1 MHGRETGD
9 ESGLND
15 THPQRPPAMRTSE
28 IIRLTAIATLT
39 VIAIVALLLF
49 FVKIRSILL
58 WVLIGIILAIAL
70 QPAVGWLVRHRWN
83 RILAVAR
90 RLVRD
95 HRRARRGGRGHR
107 LAGGGAVG
115 RSSSALSPAS
125 SPRCSAA
132 AATCTSSRF
141 ELHVIERLKSVT
153 PGQVANV
160 VLGNQQTIV
169 SAVTKAAFVLAA
181 TITILTIMVM
191 LLIEGPRAWTSIL
204 DSLVGDERRW
214 VARIGE
220 NFLRATGGY
229 VRGNL
234 AISLVAGIA
243 SYIVLK
249 ILGVP
254 YAETLAVLVAI
265 LDIIPLV
272 GATIGAVIVTIVG
285 FATGTTVDG
294 VVLVIFFVAY
304 QQFENNVL
312 QNVVYA
318 KTLTLSP
325 LVVFI
330 AALIGAD
337 AGRDRGRAAG
347 DPAGVRRLDAGPR
360 PHRAAA
366 GAARGAD
373 GDGGSRRR
381 ASRSTRGR
389 RRPSPASPAA
399 RSGAEKNEAGAARA
413 APAVLSAAPSLASGA
428 AWV

>member
-1 MHGRETGD
+1 
-9 ESGLND
+9 
-15 THPQRPPAMRTSE
+15 MRATE
-28 IIRLTAIATLT
+28 IIRIAAIATLT
-39 VIAIVALLLF
+39 VIAIIALLFF

-83 RILAVAR
+83 RILASLVVSFATIGVLAAAVVAIAWPVVGQSDDFIR
-90 RLVRD
+90 ALPRLVNSLFGT
-95 HRRARRGGRGHR
+95 GG
-107 LAGGGAVG
+107 
-115 RSSSALSPAS
+115 
-125 SPRCSAA
+125 
-132 AATCTSSRF
+132 
-141 ELHVIERLKSVT
+141 ELNFLEVKLHIIERLKSVT
-153 PGQVANV
+153 PGQVAKV
-160 VLGNQQTIV
+160 VLGNQGTIV

-191 LLIEGPRAWTSIL
+191 LLIEGPRGWTSIL
-204 DSLVGDERRW
+204 DSLVGDERKW
-214 VARIGE
+214 TARIGE

-234 AISLVAGIA
+234 AISLVAGLS

-285 FATGTTVDG
+285 FASGTAVDG
-294 VVLVIFFVAY
+294 IVLVIFFVAY

-330 AALIGAD
+330 AALIGATL
-337 AGRDRGRAAG
+337 AGIVGVLLAIPLASAGWTLGRDLIALR
-347 DPAGVRRLDAGPR
+347 
-360 PHRAAA
+360 H
-366 GAARGAD
+366 ARHEARMEAD
-373 GDGGSRRR
+373 GCGESEPLDPG
-381 ASRSTRGR
+381 
-389 RRPSPASPAA
+389 PPPAA
-399 RSGAEKNEAGAARA
+399 EGVPGG
-413 APAVLSAAPSLASGA
+413 PIGG
-428 AWV
+428 

>member
-1 MHGRETGD
+1 MHGRETGG
-9 ESGLND
+9 ESGLNG
-15 THPQRPPAMRTSE
+15 THPQRPPAMRASE
-28 IIRLTAIATLT
+28 VIRLAAIATLT
-39 VIAIVALLLF
+39 VIAIIALLLF

-70 QPAVGWLVRHRWN
+70 QPAVGWLERHRWN
-83 RILAVAR
+83 RILAS
-90 RLVRD
+90 LVVSF
-95 HRRARRGGRGHR
+95 AT
-107 LAGGGAVG
+107 LAV
-115 RSSSALSPAS
+115 L
-125 SPRCSAA
+125 AA
-132 AATCTSSRF
+132 AIVAIAWPVVGQSGVLIRDLPQLVDSLFRNGGELHF
-141 ELHVIERLKSVT
+141 LEVKLHVIERLKSVT

-160 VLGNQQTIV
+160 VLGNQQSIV
-169 SAVTKAAFVLAA
+169 SAVTKVAFILAA

-191 LLIEGPRAWTSIL
+191 LLIEGPRGWTAIL

-234 AISLVAGIA
+234 AISLVAGVS

-265 LDIIPLV
+265 LDIVPLV

-294 VVLVIFFVAY
+294 VVLIVFFVAY

-330 AALIGAD
+330 AALIGATL
-337 AGRDRGRAAG
+337 AGIVGVLLAIPLASAGWTLGRDLIALRQARHAARMEEEG
-347 DPAGVRRLDAGPR
+347 CGEGVLPGAGPPPAGAGEPA
-360 PHRAAA
+360 P
-366 GAARGAD
+366 GSPGGAD
-373 GDGGSRRR
+373 LG
-381 ASRSTRGR
+381 
-389 RRPSPASPAA
+389 
-399 RSGAEKNEAGAARA
+399 
-413 APAVLSAAPSLASGA
+413 
-428 AWV
+428 

>member
-1 MHGRETGD
+1 
-9 ESGLND
+9 LNG

-28 IIRLTAIATLT
+28 IIRLAAISTLT
-39 VIAIVALLLF
+39 VIAVIALLLF

-83 RILAVAR
+83 RILASLLVSFATIAILAGAVVAIAWPVVLQSDDFIR
-90 RLVRD
+90 ALPRLVTSLFGN
-95 HRRARRGGRGHR
+95 GGDLHF
-107 LAGGGAVG
+107 LEVK
-115 RSSSALSPAS
+115 
-125 SPRCSAA
+125 
-132 AATCTSSRF
+132 
-141 ELHVIERLKSVT
+141 LHVIERLKSVT

-160 VLGNQQTIV
+160 VLGNQQSIV
-169 SAVTKAAFVLAA
+169 SAVTKVAFILAA

-191 LLIEGPRAWTSIL
+191 LLIEGPRGWTSIL
-204 DSLVGDERRW
+204 DSLVGEERRW

-234 AISLVAGIA
+234 AISLVAGVS

-249 ILGVP
+249 IIGVP

-265 LDIIPLV
+265 LDIVPLV
-272 GATIGAVIVTIVG
+272 GATIGAVIVCIVG

-294 VVLVIFFVAY
+294 IVLVIFFVAY

-330 AALIGAD
+330 AALIGATL
-337 AGRDRGRAAG
+337 AGIVGVLLAIPLASAGWTLGRDLIALRQARHAARMEG
-347 DPAGVRRLDAGPR
+347 EGCGEDVLPGAGP
-360 PHRAAA
+360 AQA
-366 GAARGAD
+366 GTGA
-373 GDGGSRRR
+373 
-381 ASRSTRGR
+381 
-389 RRPSPASPAA
+389 P
-399 RSGAEKNEAGAARA
+399 SGAELG
-413 APAVLSAAPSLASGA
+413 
-428 AWV
+428 

>member
-1 MHGRETGD
+1 
-9 ESGLND
+9 
-15 THPQRPPAMRTSE
+15 
-28 IIRLTAIATLT
+28 
-39 VIAIVALLLF
+39 VIAIVGLLVF

-70 QPAVGWLVRHRWN
+70 QPAVGWLERHRWN
-83 RILAVAR
+83 RVLAS
-90 RLVRD
+90 LVVSF
-95 HRRARRGGRGHR
+95 ATIAV
-107 LAGGGAVG
+107 LAGAVVAIAWPVVLQSDVFIRDLPKLVDSLFGNGGGLHFLEVK
-115 RSSSALSPAS
+115 
-125 SPRCSAA
+125 
-132 AATCTSSRF
+132 
-141 ELHVIERLKSVT
+141 LHVIERLRSVT
-153 PGQVANV
+153 PGDVAKV

-169 SAVTKAAFVLAA
+169 SAVTKAAYVLAA

-191 LLIEGPRAWTSIL
+191 LLIEGPRGWTSIL

-294 VVLVIFFVAY
+294 VVLIVFFVAY

-330 AALIGAD
+330 AALIGATL
-337 AGRDRGRAAG
+337 AGIVGVLLAIPLASAGWTLGRDLIALRKAR
-347 DPAGVRRLDAGPR
+347 
-360 PHRAAA
+360 H
-366 GAARGAD
+366 AARMEEEGCGEGEPLD
-373 GDGGSRRR
+373 PG
-381 ASRSTRGR
+381 
-389 RRPSPASPAA
+389 PP
-399 RSGAEKNEAGAARA
+399 
-413 APAVLSAAPSLASGA
+413 PAVAGEPGGPLAS
-428 AWV
+428 

>member
-1 MHGRETGD
+1 MHGRKTGG
-9 ESGLND
+9 ESDLND
-15 THPQRPPAMRTSE
+15 TRPQRPPAMRSSE
-28 IIRLTAIATLT
+28 IIRLTAIASLT
-39 VIAIVALLLF
+39 VIAVVALLLF

-70 QPAVGWLVRHRWN
+70 QPAVGWLERHRWN
-83 RILAVAR
+83 RLLASLVVSFATIAVIAAAVVAIAWPVVGQSDVFIR
-90 RLVRD
+90 DLPRLVTSLFG
-95 HRRARRGGRGHR
+95 RGGDLHFLEVR
-107 LAGGGAVG
+107 LNI
-115 RSSSALSPAS
+115 
-125 SPRCSAA
+125 
-132 AATCTSSRF
+132 
-141 ELHVIERLKSVT
+141 IERLRSVT
-153 PGQVANV
+153 PGQVANI
-160 VLGNQQTIV
+160 VLGNQQSIV
-169 SAVTKAAFVLAA
+169 SAATKAAYLLAA

-191 LLIEGPRAWTSIL
+191 LLIEGPRGWTSIL

-234 AISLVAGIA
+234 AISLVAGVS

-249 ILGVP
+249 VLGVP

-294 VVLVIFFVAY
+294 VVLIIFFVAY

-330 AALIGAD
+330 AALIGATL
-337 AGRDRGRAAG
+337 AGIVGVLLAIPLTSAGWTLGRDLIALRKTRHAAQMEEEGRGE
-347 DPAGVRRLDAGPR
+347 GVLPGAGP
-360 PHRAAA
+360 AQA
-366 GAARGAD
+366 GTGAPAPGSPGGAD
-373 GDGGSRRR
+373 LG
-381 ASRSTRGR
+381 
-389 RRPSPASPAA
+389 
-399 RSGAEKNEAGAARA
+399 
-413 APAVLSAAPSLASGA
+413 
-428 AWV
+428 

>member
-1 MHGRETGD
+1 
-9 ESGLND
+9 LND
-15 THPQRPPAMRTSE
+15 TRPQRPPAMRSSE
-28 IIRLTAIATLT
+28 IIRLTAIASLT
-39 VIAIVALLLF
+39 VIAVVALLLF

-70 QPAVGWLVRHRWN
+70 QPAVGWLERHRWN
-83 RILAVAR
+83 RLLASLVVSFATIAVIAAAVVAIAWPVVGQSDVFIR
-90 RLVRD
+90 DLPRLVTSLFG
-95 HRRARRGGRGHR
+95 RGGDLHFLEVR
-107 LAGGGAVG
+107 LN
-115 RSSSALSPAS
+115 
-125 SPRCSAA
+125 
-132 AATCTSSRF
+132 
-141 ELHVIERLKSVT
+141 VIERLRSVT
-153 PGQVANV
+153 PGQVANI
-160 VLGNQQTIV
+160 VLGNQQSIV
-169 SAVTKAAFVLAA
+169 SAATKAAYLLAA

-191 LLIEGPRAWTSIL
+191 LLIEGPRGWTSIL

-234 AISLVAGIA
+234 AISLVAGVS

-249 ILGVP
+249 VLGVP

-294 VVLVIFFVAY
+294 VVLIIFFVAY

-330 AALIGAD
+330 AALIGATL
-337 AGRDRGRAAG
+337 AGIVGVLLAIPLTSAGWTLGRDLIALRKTRHAAQMEEEGRGE
-347 DPAGVRRLDAGPR
+347 GVLPGAGP
-360 PHRAAA
+360 AQA
-366 GAARGAD
+366 GTGAPAPGSPGGAD
-373 GDGGSRRR
+373 LG
-381 ASRSTRGR
+381 
-389 RRPSPASPAA
+389 
-399 RSGAEKNEAGAARA
+399 
-413 APAVLSAAPSLASGA
+413 
-428 AWV
+428 

>member
-1 MHGRETGD
+1 MHGRETGG
-9 ESGLND
+9 ESGLNG
-15 THPQRPPAMRTSE
+15 THPQRPPAMRASE
-28 IIRLTAIATLT
+28 VIRLAAIATLT
-39 VIAIVALLLF
+39 VIAIIALLLF

-70 QPAVGWLVRHRWN
+70 QPAVGWLERHRWN
-83 RILAVAR
+83 RILAS
-90 RLVRD
+90 LVVSF
-95 HRRARRGGRGHR
+95 AT
-107 LAGGGAVG
+107 LAV
-115 RSSSALSPAS
+115 L
-125 SPRCSAA
+125 AA
-132 AATCTSSRF
+132 AIVAIAWPVVGQSGVLIRDLPQLVDSLFRNGGELHF
-141 ELHVIERLKSVT
+141 LEVKLHVIERLKSVT

-160 VLGNQQTIV
+160 VLGNQQSIV
-169 SAVTKAAFVLAA
+169 SAVTKVAFILAA

-191 LLIEGPRAWTSIL
+191 LLIEGPRGWTSIL

-234 AISLVAGIA
+234 AISLVAGVS

-265 LDIIPLV
+265 LDIVPLV

-294 VVLVIFFVAY
+294 VVLIVFFVAY

-330 AALIGAD
+330 AALIGATL
-337 AGRDRGRAAG
+337 AGIVGVLLAIPLASAGWTLGRDLIALRQARHAARMEEEG
-347 DPAGVRRLDAGPR
+347 CGEGVLPGAGPPPAGAGEPA
-360 PHRAAA
+360 P
-366 GAARGAD
+366 GSPGGAD
-373 GDGGSRRR
+373 LG
-381 ASRSTRGR
+381 
-389 RRPSPASPAA
+389 
-399 RSGAEKNEAGAARA
+399 
-413 APAVLSAAPSLASGA
+413 
-428 AWV
+428 

>member
-1 MHGRETGD
+1 MNGAH
-9 ESGLND
+9 SK
-15 THPQRPPAMRTSE
+15 RPPAMRTSE
-28 IIRLTAIATLT
+28 MIRLTAVATLT
-39 VIAIVALLLF
+39 VIAIIALLLF
-49 FVKIRSILL
+49 FIKIRSILL

-83 RILAVAR
+83 RILASLVVSLATMAVLAAAIMAIAWPVVLQSDDFIR
-90 RLVRD
+90 ALPRLVD
-95 HRRARRGGRGHR
+95 SLFG
-107 LAGGGAVG
+107 AGGELHFLEVK
-115 RSSSALSPAS
+115 
-125 SPRCSAA
+125 
-132 AATCTSSRF
+132 
-141 ELHVIERLKSVT
+141 LHVIERLRSVT

-191 LLIEGPRAWTSIL
+191 LLIEGPRGWTAIL
-204 DSLVGDERRW
+204 DSLVGDERHW

-234 AISLVAGIA
+234 AISLVAGVA

-265 LDIIPLV
+265 LDIVPLV
-272 GATIGAVIVTIVG
+272 GATIGAVIVCIVG
-285 FATGTTVDG
+285 FATGGAVDG
-294 VVLVIFFVAY
+294 IVLVIFFVAY

-330 AALIGAD
+330 AALIGATL
-337 AGRDRGRAAG
+337 AGIVGVLLAIPLASAGWTLGRDLIALR
-347 DPAGVRRLDAGPR
+347 
-360 PHRAAA
+360 H
-366 GAARGAD
+366 ARH
-373 GDGGSRRR
+373 
-381 ASRSTRGR
+381 
-389 RRPSPASPAA
+389 
-399 RSGAEKNEAGAARA
+399 AARA
-413 APAVLSAAPSLASGA
+413 EAEGCGDGVLSGAGPPPSAGEPSPGAPGGA
-428 AWV
+428 DLG

>member
-1 MHGRETGD
+1 
-9 ESGLND
+9 
-15 THPQRPPAMRTSE
+15 MRASE
-28 IIRLTAIATLT
+28 IIRIAAIATLT
-39 VIAIVALLLF
+39 VIAIIALLFF

-83 RILAVAR
+83 RILASLVVSFATIGVLAAAVVAIAWPVVGQSDDFIR
-90 RLVRD
+90 ALPRLVNSLFGT
-95 HRRARRGGRGHR
+95 GGELNFLEVR
-107 LAGGGAVG
+107 L
-115 RSSSALSPAS
+115 
-125 SPRCSAA
+125 
-132 AATCTSSRF
+132 
-141 ELHVIERLKSVT
+141 HIIERLKSVT
-153 PGQVANV
+153 PGQVAKV
-160 VLGNQQTIV
+160 VLGNQGTIV

-191 LLIEGPRAWTSIL
+191 LLIEGPRGWTSIL
-204 DSLVGDERRW
+204 DSLVGDERKW
-214 VARIGE
+214 TERIGQ

-234 AISLVAGIA
+234 AISLVAGLS

-285 FATGTTVDG
+285 FATGTTIDG
-294 VVLVIFFVAY
+294 IVLVIFFVAY

-330 AALIGAD
+330 AALIGATL
-337 AGRDRGRAAG
+337 AGIVGVLLAIPIASAGWTLGRDLIALRQARHAALMEEEG
-347 DPAGVRRLDAGPR
+347 CGESEPLDPGP
-360 PHRAAA
+360 PPAAA
-366 GAARGAD
+366 GEP
-373 GDGGSRRR
+373 GGPLGS
-381 ASRSTRGR
+381 
-389 RRPSPASPAA
+389 
-399 RSGAEKNEAGAARA
+399 
-413 APAVLSAAPSLASGA
+413 
-428 AWV
+428 